1 MLPKEANNL
10 TRRTVGKKKKIRI
23 STPLWRPKQKYSLDS
38 RGIFLGFSLIWAL
51 QKVQS
56 QSETESQTYKLSWNT
71 RKDVDKIYLAFQI
84 QRK

>member
-1 MLPKEANNL
+1 ME
-10 TRRTVGKKKKIRI
+10 RKKKSEFQHPFGGRNKNIHEN
-23 STPLWRPKQKYSLDS
+23 S
-38 RGIFLGFSLIWAL
+38 REIFLGFSLIWAL

-56 QSETESQTYKLSWNT
+56 QTETESQTYKLSWNT